1 MERCREEFA
10 VRLMCRC
17 LKVSASGYYAWRH
30 RPLSRRAQEN
40 HRILNRIR
48 ELHAGSDGVM
58 GAPRIWEELRY
69 VGERCSKKRV
79 ARLMRVNGLAGI
91 PQRRR
96 RRSKASSQRPDGID
110 NRLQRDFRAEAVNE
124 KWVTDI
130 TYVHTGEHWLYVCAV
145 IDLCS
150 GVVVGWSM
158 NCRQGS
164 ELVIRAL
171 SMAVWQRQG
180 SSAVIVHSDRGC
192 QYTSEAYQ
200 RYLKSHGLIGSM
212 SAAGSCADNAAAE
225 SFFGLLKRERVYRR
239 SYRTRDEARVD
250 IFDYI
255 ERFHNARKRRR
266 MQWLAQRTQALT
278 QPSVIS
284 G

>member
-1 MERCREEFA
+1 MERCREQCA

-30 RPLSRRAQEN
+30 RPASRREQEN
-40 HRILNRIR
+40 GRLLERIR
-48 ELHAGSDGVM
+48 ELHTRSDGVL
-58 GAPRIWEELRY
+58 GAPRMWEELRY
-69 VGERCSKKRV
+69 AGERCGKNRV
-79 ARLMRVNGLAGI
+79 ARLMWVHGLQGI
-91 PQRRR
+91 PQKRRWR
-96 RRSKASSQRPDGID
+96 GKASGQRPDGID
-110 NRLQRDFRAEAVNE
+110 NRLQRDFRAEAINE

-180 SSAVIVHSDRGC
+180 SAAVIVHSDRGC

-200 RYLKSHGLIGSM
+200 QYLKNQGLIGSM
-212 SAAGSCADNAAAE
+212 SAVGSCADNAAAE

-239 SYRTRDEARVD
+239 SYRTRAEARAD

-266 MQWLAQRTQALT
+266 MQWLAERT
-278 QPSVIS
+278 
-284 G
+284 

>member
-30 RPLSRRAQEN
+30 RPESRRAQEN
-40 HRILNRIR
+40 QRLLERIR
-48 ELHAGSDGVM
+48 ALHAASDGVL

-69 VGERCSKKRV
+69 TGEGCGKKRV
-79 ARLMRVNGLAGI
+79 ARLMRVHGLAGI

-96 RRSKASSQRPDGID
+96 WRSKGSGQRPGGID

-130 TYVHTGEHWLYVCAV
+130 TYVRTGEHWLSVCAV

-164 ELVIRAL
+164 ELAIRAL

-180 SSAVIVHSDRGC
+180 TGAVIVHSDRGC
-192 QYTSEAYQ
+192 QYTSDAYQ
-200 RYLKSHGLIGSM
+200 RYLKSQGLVGSM

-239 SYRTRDEARVD
+239 SYRTRDEARSD

-266 MQWLAQRTQALT
+266 MPWLAERTQALT
-278 QPSVIS
+278 QPSVKP